1 MKKEDSSPLVIK
13 IVGIII
19 TAWILFLV
27 VYELIKEGFESFFIN
42 LTNLF
47 THSYPYIDPNALIL
61 IYLVGYAIVWWKK
74 LWGTVIIIIVSI
86 LGIIFS
92 QAGDIRFQFILTFLV
107 GFLYFVLYF
116 ADGYNERKRKNAT

>member
-1 MKKEDSSPLVIK
+1 MKKKDSSPLVIK

-27 VYELIKEGFESFFIN
+27 VYELIKEGFESFFNN

-47 THSYPYIDPNALIL
+47 THSYPYIDPNVLIW

-86 LGIIFS
+86 LGIIVS
-92 QAGDIRFQFILTFLV
+92 KAGDVQFHFMLTFLV
-107 GFLYFVLYF
+107 GFLYFLYWN
-116 ADGYNERKRKNAT
+116 DERKRKNDA

>member
-1 MKKEDSSPLVIK
+1 MKKKDSFPLVTK

-27 VYELIKEGFESFFIN
+27 AYDLIKELKEGIESFFNN

-47 THSYPYIDPNALIL
+47 THSYPYIDPNVLIL

-86 LGIIFS
+86 LGIIVS
-92 QAGDIRFQFILTFLV
+92 EAGDVRFHFMLTFVV
-107 GFLYFVLYF
+107 GFLYFAYWN
-116 ADGYNERKRKNAT
+116 DERKRKTDA